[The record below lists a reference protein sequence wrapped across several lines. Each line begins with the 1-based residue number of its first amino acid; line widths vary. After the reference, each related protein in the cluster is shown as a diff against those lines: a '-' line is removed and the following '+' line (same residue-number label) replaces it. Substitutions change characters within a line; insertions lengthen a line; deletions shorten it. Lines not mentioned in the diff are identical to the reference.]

1 MRFIRFD
8 DNRSGLITDRDG
20 SFGVLEIGDLLPD
33 GVSWE
38 PLIEDWEAWKPRLKA
53 LLAASD
59 DRELAPLAGV
69 RLRPPLPMPCSRIF
83 ALGLNFASHV
93 GNASKAIDTPDPLAV
108 GGEKPLGGFFVIP
121 GTVVGHEDEIRP
133 PARAAKL
140 DYEAEVAVVLAS
152 GGLNVGPEAF
162 RIWGHT
168 AYNDLSIR
176 DPHLGVGLTELDK
189 GTLSWALQKNFQG
202 GNVCGP
208 WLTVDEGYDY
218 ANLPIASRVNGEQ
231 RQSGSNRADDPLIRT
246 RRGEDRRVRRVT
258 PRRSAHV
265 RDASRH
271 GDRAGDRRPVLEAGR
286 CNRDRNRGRRRPAQ
300 QDRLTGPA
308 RPRSGPRPAGIDN
321 IITTNCLVN
330 VRSVWYNRRV
340 CRER

>member
-20 SFGVLEIGDLLPD
+20 SLRVLEIGDLLPD

-152 GGLNVGPEAF
+152 GGLNVRPEAF

-218 ANLPIASRVNGEQ
+218 ANLPIVSRVNGEQ
-231 RQSGSNRADDPLIRT
+231 RQSGSTAQMIHSFA
-246 RRGEDRRVRRVT
+246 RGAAKIAEFVELRPGDLLTSGT
-258 PRRSAHV
+258 PAGTAIEQGIDGPFLRP
-265 RDASRH
+265 
-271 GDRAGDRRPVLEAGR
+271 GDVIEIEIEGAGVL
-286 CNRDRNRGRRRPAQ
+286 RNR
-300 QDRLTGPA
+300 
-308 RPRSGPRPAGIDN
+308 I
-321 IITTNCLVN
+321 V
-330 VRSVWYNRRV
+330 
-340 CRER
+340 